1 MEILGR
7 LRLSFWVVVAGV
19 IVLYVFFVA
28 LAAVP
33 PAKVA
38 GVSIAVAALTAMF
51 TLRNLRI
58 ASELADR
65 GGDPRMRRALN
76 RMRERRGF

>member
-1 MEILGR
+1 VEILGR

-38 GVSIAVAALTAMF
+38 GVSIAVAGLAAMF

>member
-1 MEILGR
+1 VEILSR

-28 LAAVP
+28 LAGVS

-38 GVSIAVAALTAMF
+38 GVSVAVAALTAIF

-58 ASELADR
+58 ASELANR
-65 GGDPRMRRALN
+65 GGDPRMRQALN

>member
-1 MEILGR
+1 MEILNR
-7 LRLSFWVVVAGV
+7 LRLSFWIVVAGV

-28 LAAVP
+28 LAGVP
-33 PAKVA
+33 PARVA
-38 GVSIAVAALTAMF
+38 GVSFAVAALAAVF